1 MTEGR
6 VAKIARLTGPIT
18 ATSGLLIAV
27 TTIVVRLVS
36 DPKRPETFDDPIV
49 VINGVVALAG
59 SLLLLLA
66 VIGLYERLADSAG
79 AFHFISFLVVLLG
92 SAMLAGD
99 YWLEAFAAPFL
110 AQVAPAVAEAP
121 GGFLVAGAIISFA
134 LFIVGWLLFGI
145 AMIRSGLFPR
155 VATSVVVLG
164 AVVGAPPGELG
175 KVGFGLGLVWVGV
188 WLILARKAESENPTP
203 APAAGPGF

>member
-1 MTEGR
+1 MPR
-6 VAKIARLTGPIT
+6 IARLTGPIT
-18 ATSGLLIAV
+18 ASSGLLIAV

-66 VIGLYERLADSAG
+66 V
-79 AFHFISFLVVLLG
+79 
-92 SAMLAGD
+92 
-99 YWLEAFAAPFL
+99 
-110 AQVAPAVAEAP
+110 PAVAEAP

-134 LFIVGWLLFGI
+134 LFIVGWLLLGI

-188 WLILARKAESENPTP
+188 WLIRARKAESENPTP